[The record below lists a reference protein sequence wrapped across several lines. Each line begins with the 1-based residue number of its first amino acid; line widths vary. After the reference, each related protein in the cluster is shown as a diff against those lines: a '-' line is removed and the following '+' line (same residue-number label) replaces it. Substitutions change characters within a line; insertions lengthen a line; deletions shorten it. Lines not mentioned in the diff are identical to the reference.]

1 MSRFPAIAAALTLLP
16 LTAQAHQGD
25 HSHVAPTHGL
35 TSVDHLSAL
44 VLFGV
49 VVALLAFVWARR

>member
-16 LTAQAHQGD
+16 LIAQAHQGD

-35 TSVDHLSAL
+35 TSVDHLSVL
-44 VLFGV
+44 VLLGV

>member
-16 LTAQAHQGD
+16 LSAQAHQGD

-35 TSVDHLSAL
+35 RKRKVSTSAKDAS
-44 VLFGV
+44 
-49 VVALLAFVWARR
+49 W